1 MIIPN
6 EELRIETIWPD
17 RRGGQHVGTGHVTIR
32 MTHIPSGT
40 VAQVRNRSQH
50 HARRIA
56 HDMIL
61 TALTDRRFEG

>member
-1 MIIPN
+1 MIIPD
-6 EELRIETIWPD
+6 EELRVEALWED
-17 RRGGQHVGTGHVTIR
+17 RRGGQHVGTERVTIR

-40 VAQVRNRSQH
+40 VAQVRMRSLH

-61 TALTDRRFEG
+61 TALTDTRFEG

>member
-1 MIIPN
+1 MIIPD
-6 EELRIETIWPD
+6 EELQVESIWDD
-17 RRGGQHVGTGHVTIR
+17 RRGGQHVGTDPVTIR

-40 VAQVRNRSQH
+40 VAQIRNRSQF

>member
-1 MIIPN
+1 MIIPD
-6 EELRIETIWPD
+6 EELQVEAIWDD
-17 RRGGQHVGTGHVTIR
+17 RRGGQHVGTASVTIR

-50 HARRIA
+50 QARRIA